1 MNRSTQ
7 DREVIVNVTHFGWMV
22 FQEALHASHDVTV
35 PAGVGTGSHAVGHGS
50 ELTTVDR
57 KEPHVMSRLE
67 KQLHVEID
75 SRVLST
81 AVNVTIVEHRDS
93 HQSLPY
99 CS

>member
-1 MNRSTQ
+1 MT
-7 DREVIVNVTHFGWMV
+7 
-22 FQEALHASHDVTV
+22 
-35 PAGVGTGSHAVGHGS
+35 
-50 ELTTVDR
+50 
-57 KEPHVMSRLE
+57 RLE

-75 SRVLST
+75 SRVLPA